1 MLDILSQPCVMQSLH
16 LHYTCAP
23 ALPLKRSSIQS
34 YAEYLEGSQSP
45 LIVYG
50 SADEHAVILIISL
63 HSWTPCTLLNFPQR
77 FIMKHL
83 QNIDYILTD
92 LKCAELILAALK
104 LMFCFLKMKFIRF
117 IYNENERHSDS
128 KKIAKII

>member
-1 MLDILSQPCVMQSLH
+1 MSYIILLYVNDVSIKG
-16 LHYTCAP
+16 
-23 ALPLKRSSIQS
+23 LKTRYKNKEIPELSEI
-34 YAEYLEGSQSP
+34 
-45 LIVYG
+45 
-50 SADEHAVILIISL
+50 
-63 HSWTPCTLLNFPQR
+63 QR

-92 LKCAELILAALK
+92 LKHTELTLTALK
-104 LMFCFLKMKFIRF
+104 LMFCFLRIKLIKF

>member
-1 MLDILSQPCVMQSLH
+1 MSYVALFYINNVDVKGLKIKYENEEISELSE
-16 LHYTCAP
+16 
-23 ALPLKRSSIQS
+23 I
-34 YAEYLEGSQSP
+34 
-45 LIVYG
+45 
-50 SADEHAVILIISL
+50 
-63 HSWTPCTLLNFPQR
+63 QR

-92 LKCAELILAALK
+92 LKHTELTLIIFK
-104 LMFCFLKMKFIRF
+104 LIFCFLKMKLVEF